1 MKTNALDGYTAVQ
14 IGYGLSKEKHIS
26 KPAKGHLLKSGEE
39 LLKHLKEYRVEETSS
54 YEIGNQITVKNF
66 EVGQKVDISG
76 KSMGRGF
83 AGYQKRHGFS
93 RGPMS
98 HGSKNHRAPGST
110 GAGTTP
116 GRIYPGKRMAGR
128 YGGKQITTKGLLV
141 LKIDDQKNLLVVK
154 GSVPGKPGSIVNI
167 KPNNV
172 VGNKGGEKS

>member
-1 MKTNALDGYTAVQ
+1 MPCHSIENYRFGWLYCRSDRLWLVQ
-14 IGYGLSKEKHIS
+14 REAYK
-26 KPAKGHLLKSGEE
+26 KPEKGHLLKSGEE

-98 HGSKNHRAPGST
+98 HGSKIIELRIYRSRNNSR
-110 GAGTTP
+110 
-116 GRIYPGKRMAGR
+116 RIYPGKEWQEDMEENR
-128 YGGKQITTKGLLV
+128 
-141 LKIDDQKNLLVVK
+141 
-154 GSVPGKPGSIVNI
+154 
-167 KPNNV
+167 
-172 VGNKGGEKS
+172 